1 MRYFNKNSRDY
12 KFIEKL
18 EAGLVLT
25 GSDAKSLRTQGLQF
39 TAAKVEIINNRP
51 FLINLDIPLY
61 KFSSKNTLYDT
72 TRNRALLLNYK
83 QIAKLISYRK
93 QKYMIIPIS
102 IYTKNNF
109 FKVEIGIGRKM
120 RKYEK
125 RQKIKDKEM
134 KRKRN

>member
-1 MRYFNKNSRDY
+1 MNYFNKNSLDY
-12 KFIEKL
+12 KFIEKF

-25 GSDAKSLRTQGLQF
+25 GSDAKSLRTQGIQF
-39 TAAKVEIINNRP
+39 GAVKVEIINNRP

-61 KFSSKNTLYDT
+61 KFTSKNTLYDT

-102 IYTKNNF
+102 IYIKNNF
-109 FKVEIGIGRKM
+109 FKAEIGIGRKM

-134 KRKRN
+134 KKKLG

>member
-1 MRYFNKNSRDY
+1 
-12 KFIEKL
+12 
-18 EAGLVLT
+18 
-25 GSDAKSLRTQGLQF
+25 
-39 TAAKVEIINNRP
+39 VEIINNRP

-61 KFSSKNTLYDT
+61 KFTSKNTLYDT

-102 IYTKNNF
+102 IYIKNNF
-109 FKVEIGIGRKM
+109 FKAEIGIGRKM

-134 KRKRN
+134 KKKLG

>member
-1 MRYFNKNSRDY
+1 MNYFNKNSLDY
-12 KFIEKL
+12 KFIEKF

-25 GSDAKSLRTQGLQF
+25 GSDAKSLRTQGIQF
-39 TAAKVEIINNRP
+39 GAVKVEIINNRP

-61 KFSSKNTLYDT
+61 KFTSKNTLYDT

-102 IYTKNNF
+102 IYIKNNF
-109 FKVEIGIGRKM
+109 FKAEIGIGRKM

-134 KRKRN
+134 KKKL